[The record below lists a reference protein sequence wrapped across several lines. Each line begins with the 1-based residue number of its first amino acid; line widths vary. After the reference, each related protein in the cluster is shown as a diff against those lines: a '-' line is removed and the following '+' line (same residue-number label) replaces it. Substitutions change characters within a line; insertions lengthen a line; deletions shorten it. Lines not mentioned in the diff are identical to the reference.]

1 MPDRPNVLLV
11 FPDSLRGSALSCAG
25 DPNVSTPTIDGL
37 ASRGVRFSNAYSTY
51 PVCVPTR
58 FTLMTGEYAHSQFV
72 PSIGWSMSPTERTLP
87 DEFGDAGFQTAHVGQ
102 YHLGGYSGD
111 GGSVSV
117 HVPQLKL
124 KSEKIRM
131 NGVPRELQAGFEYFR
146 GFHGDG
152 GDRFDVQYFADDD
165 PTPRDTDGYHTDVLT
180 DLAVDFLTGERDPD
194 RPFFLRWGPIPPH
207 EPYVAPES
215 YMERWRD
222 RAVELPP
229 NVEFETG
236 DVVGATGSEEEV
248 RDTLRAYYAM
258 VENIDDNVGRLL
270 DTLESEGIREDTV
283 VVVLSDH
290 GEMLGSHGRMEKQWP
305 YEESARVPFVVS
317 HPGGGIDGGRVVTD
331 PTSTEDWFPT
341 LLGLAGVDPP
351 DGKPGVDLSPL
362 ARGDTGG
369 LDRPGVMLEFVEE
382 RREGFDWYD
391 EIWRAFVTERYKYTV
406 RGGAEGAAP
415 WQLFDLEADPYEQE
429 NLIDD
434 PDHEEVAR
442 ELHGHLRE
450 RAVETGDPV
459 IIQPAFGVDGVN
471 EEWLD
476 VDG

>member
-1 MPDRPNVLLV
+1 
-11 FPDSLRGSALSCAG
+11 
-25 DPNVSTPTIDGL
+25 
-37 ASRGVRFSNAYSTY
+37 
-51 PVCVPTR
+51 
-58 FTLMTGEYAHSQFV
+58 
-72 PSIGWSMSPTERTLP
+72 
-87 DEFGDAGFQTAHVGQ
+87 
-102 YHLGGYSGD
+102 
-111 GGSVSV
+111 
-117 HVPQLKL
+117 
-124 KSEKIRM
+124 
-131 NGVPRELQAGFEYFR
+131 
-146 GFHGDG
+146 
-152 GDRFDVQYFADDD
+152 
-165 PTPRDTDGYHTDVLT
+165 
-180 DLAVDFLTGERDPD
+180 
-194 RPFFLRWGPIPPH
+194 
-207 EPYVAPES
+207 
-215 YMERWRD
+215 
-222 RAVELPP
+222 
-229 NVEFETG
+229 
-236 DVVGATGSEEEV
+236 
-248 RDTLRAYYAM
+248 
-258 VENIDDNVGRLL
+258 
-270 DTLESEGIREDTV
+270 
-283 VVVLSDH
+283 
-290 GEMLGSHGRMEKQWP
+290 MLGSHGRMEKQWP

-317 HPGGGIDGGRVVTD
+317 HPEGGIDGGRVVTD

-362 ARGDTGG
+362 ARGDTRG